1 LDIPDKPGNDGGER
15 VQSALS
21 FRCGFERAIMTAGFP
36 PPGSHL
42 EVEEGLTLTPR
53 FDRDGLVGAIVTD
66 AESGVV
72 LMFAHMNAQA
82 LAATIET
89 GVAHFWSRS
98 RGKPWRKG
106 ETSGHEM
113 AVEELRV
120 DCDQDALWLRVR
132 VAGTGAACH
141 TGRKSCFYR
150 AVPTGAAAS
159 EAALTLIDDARL
171 FDPAKTYGA

>member
-1 LDIPDKPGNDGGER
+1 MTT
-15 VQSALS
+15 S
-21 FRCGFERAIMTAGFP
+21 FPA
-36 PPGSHL
+36 PGSHD
-42 EVEEGLTLTPR
+42 EVEEGLALTPR
-53 FDRDGLVGAIVTD
+53 FDRDGLIGAIVTD
-66 AESGVV
+66 VESGDV
-72 LMFAHMNAQA
+72 LMFAHMNADA

-98 RGKPWRKG
+98 RKTLWRKG

-113 AVEELRV
+113 TVTEMRV

-150 AVPTGAAAS
+150 AVPTGASAS
-159 EAALTLIDDARL
+159 GVALKSVDDARL
-171 FDPAKTYGA
+171 FDPAKTYGG

>member
-1 LDIPDKPGNDGGER
+1 
-15 VQSALS
+15 
-21 FRCGFERAIMTAGFP
+21 MTSPFAP
-36 PPGSHL
+36 RGSH
-42 EVEEGLTLTPR
+42 EDIEEGLAFAPK

-66 AESGVV
+66 ADTGGV
-72 LMFAHMNAQA
+72 LMFAHMNAEA

-113 AVEELRV
+113 KVAAMRV
-120 DCDQDALWLRVR
+120 DCDQDALWLSVH

-150 AVPTGAAAS
+150 TVRLGPQALGAA
-159 EAALTLIDDARL
+159 LGLIEDERL
-171 FDPAKTYGA
+171 FDPRTVYKA

>member
-1 LDIPDKPGNDGGER
+1 MTT
-15 VQSALS
+15 S
-21 FRCGFERAIMTAGFP
+21 FPA
-36 PPGSHL
+36 PGSHD
-42 EVEEGLTLTPR
+42 EVEEGLALTPR
-53 FDRDGLVGAIVTD
+53 FDRDGLIGAIVTD
-66 AESGVV
+66 IESGDV
-72 LMFAHMNAQA
+72 LMFAHMNADA

-98 RGKPWRKG
+98 RKTLWRKG

-113 AVEELRV
+113 TVTEMRV

-150 AVPTGAAAS
+150 AVPTGEGAAGV
-159 EAALTLIDDARL
+159 ALKAIDDARL
-171 FDPAKTYGA
+171 FDPAKTYGG

>member
-1 LDIPDKPGNDGGER
+1 MTT
-15 VQSALS
+15 S
-21 FRCGFERAIMTAGFP
+21 FPA
-36 PPGSHL
+36 PGSHD
-42 EVEEGLTLTPR
+42 EVEEGLALTPR
-53 FDRDGLVGAIVTD
+53 FDRDGLIGAIVTD
-66 AESGVV
+66 VESGDV
-72 LMFAHMNAQA
+72 LMFAHMNADA

-98 RGKPWRKG
+98 RKTLWRKG

-113 AVEELRV
+113 TVTEMRI

-150 AVPTGAAAS
+150 AAPTGEGALG
-159 EAALTLIDDARL
+159 AALKPVDDARL
-171 FDPAKTYGA
+171 FDPAKTYGG

>member
-1 LDIPDKPGNDGGER
+1 
-15 VQSALS
+15 
-21 FRCGFERAIMTAGFP
+21 MTVTFP
-36 PPGSHL
+36 APGSHDEL
-42 EVEEGLTLTPR
+42 EEGQRLTPK

-66 AESGVV
+66 VETGDV
-72 LMFAHMNAQA
+72 LMFAHMNAEA

-89 GVAHFWSRS
+89 GVAHFFSRS
-98 RGKPWRKG
+98 RGKLWRKG

-113 AVEELRV
+113 SVAEMRV

-150 AVPTGAAAS
+150 AVPTGEVGAP
-159 EAALTLIDDARL
+159 LRLVDDARL
-171 FDPAKTYGA
+171 FDPAKTYGG